1 MRRPVK
7 SVKNTKYLLGWT
19 NIKWFLREM
28 VLIYSSKSSF
38 FSKKRMESGIG
49 FVIAEWGMIFFLLKK
64 YDVMSTADFGI
75 WASIQFVVAGYMVNQ
90 IQKEKDHDDLND
102 PNEHPDSMNGNDPN
116 EYNNNG
122 DDLNDPR

>member
-1 MRRPVK
+1 MVP
-7 SVKNTKYLLGWT
+7 SL
-19 NIKWFLREM
+19 
-28 VLIYSSKSSF
+28 VLIYSSKKSF
-38 FSKKRMESGIG
+38 FLKEWNQVLVLQLRMGYD
-49 FVIAEWGMIFFLLKK
+49 FFLIKK

-90 IQKEKDHDDLND
+90 IQREDHDDLND